1 MGVEPGEQAG
11 AGARRPEGGRS
22 QDEDRPRLPAGLDG
36 RVMRHHPAQPPQHV
50 RHVRAEHPPVAV
62 ALVHHHVA
70 QPAEKPG
77 PAVVTGQQRPVQHVR
92 RGQQVP
98 GVAARPVP
106 FGPGRVAVVDGHL
119 HPRQAERPD
128 RPELV
133 RGQRLGRRDVEHGVA
148 RQHGAQRGQQVAER
162 LAGRRRGGDD
172 HVPAGLRVVRGQRLV
187 TPRRADAAGR
197 EGLGHRRRHP
207 RRPRHL
213 PAVPRRDVLDV
224 HGAARP
230 GVVEQDAE
238 GAVPG
243 LGHGDSIRHIRPGRG
258 KGSQRRRT
266 EYRHS
271 HISVTSHPA
280 ISGDFPVCRP
290 SGGAGRHD
298 FV

>member
-1 MGVEPGEQAG
+1 
-11 AGARRPEGGRS
+11 
-22 QDEDRPRLPAGLDG
+22 
-36 RVMRHHPAQPPQHV
+36 MRHHPAQPPQHV
-50 RHVRAEHPPVAV
+50 RHVRAEHPPVPV
-62 ALVHHHVA
+62 TLVDDHIA
-70 QPAEKPG
+70 KPAEEPR
-77 PAVVTGQQRPVQHVR
+77 PAVVPGQQRPVQHVR

-106 FGPGRVAVVDGHL
+106 LGPGRVAVEDGRL
-119 HPRQAERPD
+119 HPGQAERPD

-148 RQHGAQRGQQVAER
+148 RQHGAERGQQIAER
-162 LAGRRRGGDD
+162 FAGRGRGGDD

-187 TPRRADAAGR
+187 APWRADAAGR

-207 RRPRHL
+207 RGPRHL

-230 GVVEQDAE
+230 GVVEQDAQ
-238 GAVPG
+238 GAVSGRGRGDG
-243 LGHGDSIRHIRPGRG
+243 LRHNRPGRG
-258 KGSQRRRT
+258 KGGQRRRT

-271 HISVTSHPA
+271 HISVTSHRA
-280 ISGDFPVCRP
+280 MRGDFPVCRP
-290 SGGAGRHD
+290 SGDAGRHD